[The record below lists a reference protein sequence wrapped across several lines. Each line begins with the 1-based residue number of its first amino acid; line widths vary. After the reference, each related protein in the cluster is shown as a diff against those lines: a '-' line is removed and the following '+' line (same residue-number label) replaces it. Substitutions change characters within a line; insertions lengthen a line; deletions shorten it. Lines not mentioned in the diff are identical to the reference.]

1 MTFAPEAF
9 ILGAAKC
16 ATTTLAD
23 LLDLHPEIRL
33 SDPKEPD
40 FFTGRTGC
48 SAAWYRDRFGFGR
61 ETIRIDAS
69 TSYGAAPPDG
79 PAGGVPRAIAAARPD
94 ARLVFVLRD
103 PVARAWS
110 SYWHEVRAGTERRPF
125 AAALRDPLSVH
136 RRAGLY
142 AARLGEV
149 LEVFAPERLLL
160 LDFED
165 LRRDPVA
172 AARRTA
178 AFLGVDPAGLEGA
191 AAQRSNEGYVYA
203 GPGRLLRGTV
213 GNEGIRKLNALA
225 RRIAPGLSAVA
236 KSLIAR
242 PLPRIGP
249 EDAARARDLFARDA
263 EATARDHGVETR
275 TGPWWSAPHGFAC
288 GRARPWPPIAPNRP
302 TMSGTPASPG
312 DRLVAAPRHGA
323 DGGPW
328 AC

>member
-23 LLDLHPEIRL
+23 ILDLNPDIRL

-40 FFTGRTGC
+40 FFTGRTGR
-48 SAAWYRDRFGFGR
+48 SAAWYRDRFRPGPAA
-61 ETIRIDAS
+61 IRIDAS

-94 ARLVFVLRD
+94 ARLIFVLRD

-110 SYWHEVRAGTERRPF
+110 SYWHEVRAGTERRTF
-125 AAALRDPLSVH
+125 ATALRDPLSVH
-136 RRAGLY
+136 QRAGLY
-142 AARLGEV
+142 AARIAEV

-172 AARRTA
+172 SAGRTA
-178 AFLGVDPAGLEGA
+178 AFLDVDPAGLDGA
-191 AAQRSNEGYVYA
+191 AARRSNEGYVYA
-203 GPGRLLRGTV
+203 GPGRLLRSAI
-213 GNEGIRKLNALA
+213 GNGGIRALNTLA
-225 RRIAPGLSAVA
+225 RRVSPRLSHAA
-236 KSLIAR
+236 KALIAR
-242 PLPRIGP
+242 PQPRLGA

-263 EATARDHGVETR
+263 EATARAFGVETR
-275 TGPWWSAPHGFAC
+275 TGPWWGVS
-288 GRARPWPPIAPNRP
+288 R
-302 TMSGTPASPG
+302 
-312 DRLVAAPRHGA
+312 DVPR
-323 DGGPW
+323 
-328 AC
+328 